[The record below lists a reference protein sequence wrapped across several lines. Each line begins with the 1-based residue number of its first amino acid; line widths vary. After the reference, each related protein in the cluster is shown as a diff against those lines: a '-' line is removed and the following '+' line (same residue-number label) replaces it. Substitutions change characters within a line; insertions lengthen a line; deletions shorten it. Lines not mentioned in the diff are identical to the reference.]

1 MMDEEDSLSHQ
12 LEQEQEQALESALA
26 EEKVY
31 LDAIA
36 CEENTEIED
45 MTTANEE
52 EEADKTD
59 TDSELTVSGGPR
71 QTQTVSWRSVVA
83 NDSRW

>member
-1 MMDEEDSLSHQ
+1 MDEEDSLSHQ

-36 CEENTEIED
+36 CEENTDIED

-59 TDSELTVSGGPR
+59 TDSELTVSGCKWFKMIV
-71 QTQTVSWRSVVA
+71 TF
-83 NDSRW
+83 